1 MFKRVD
7 HAAISV
13 KDMEKVIAFYRNVI
27 GMEKVFDREFD
38 KPMATLIGIED
49 VQARIVHMK
58 LGDSAVERFDYK
70 LIGLI

>member
-13 KDMEKVIAFYRNVI
+13 KD
-27 GMEKVFDREFD
+27 
-38 KPMATLIGIED
+38 MATLIGIED